1 MKSLDG
7 MERLKAKVNAAM
19 MEAAAVAENGS
30 LSFSTRQRANSRA
43 LAYQRVLDWMDG
55 VEPEEVRSE
64 SEKHQ
69 SNKDFGVESN
79 ECRGEDNG
87 FNVAPVEDRP

>member
-1 MKSLDG
+1 MKRLDG
-7 MERLKAKVNAAM
+7 MEKLKSKVNAAM
-19 MEAAAVAENGS
+19 MEAAAVAEKGS

-43 LAYQRVLDWMDG
+43 LAYQRVLDWMNG
-55 VEPEEVRSE
+55 IEPEEVRIE

-69 SNKDFGVESN
+69 SNEDSGVESN

-87 FNVAPVEDRP
+87 FNVAPAEDRP